1 MNHFL
6 NDFSREELENIIKN
20 QDYIIKD
27 LRERLYKLTG
37 CLDFGGCDGTVGSC
51 HYCLAEDPE
60 TFEKCWQF
68 KYKRIDKNDCSKQKN
83 AANLL

>member
-1 MNHFL
+1 MN
-6 NDFSREELENIIKN
+6 NFSREELENIIKN
-20 QDYIIKD
+20 QDYTIKD

-68 KYKRIDKNDCSKQKN
+68 KYKEVYKEYDCSKQKN
-83 AANLL
+83 APNLL

>member
-1 MNHFL
+1 MNKFL
-6 NDFSREELENIIKN
+6 NDFRVKNLKDIIKN

-27 LRERLYKLTG
+27 LRERLYRLTG

-83 AANLL
+83 AQNLF